1 MNALPRRVAIPR
13 SDAEL
18 LGAVASGNLDALG
31 ELFDRHEPDVR
42 RYIARLGVPAG
53 DVDDLV
59 QVTFLEV
66 VRAAERF
73 DPAHPARSWL
83 LGIAT
88 VMVRRHRRSLG
99 RALARLLGLSEV
111 PRAPDP
117 ARPDQLYELDES
129 TRRLHA
135 AFSRLSTKKREVFVL
150 CTFEGLSGPE
160 VARALGI
167 PVNTVW
173 TRLHHARQELFAA
186 LAESEAKR

>member
-1 MNALPRRVAIPR
+1 MKALPRRIASPR

-18 LGAVASGNLDALG
+18 LGAIASGNLDALG

-42 RYIARLGVPAG
+42 RYIARLGVAPG

-59 QVTFLEV
+59 QGTFLEV

-99 RALARLLGLSEV
+99 RALTRLLGLTTA
-111 PRAPDP
+111 PRAPGP
-117 ARPDQLYELDES
+117 ERPDQLYELDES

-135 AFSRLSTKKREVFVL
+135 AFSRLSAKKREVFVL
-150 CTFEGLSGPE
+150 CTFEGLSGAE

-186 LAESEAKR
+186 LAESEVER